1 MDYLPSMR
9 RQSDHILR
17 QQVKA
22 LSLHPWLNDAEDKA
36 RLAAAKMALAERRQ
50 KKAA

>member
-9 RQSDHILR
+9 RQSDHLLR
-17 QQVKA
+17 QQIRA

-36 RLAAAKMALAERRQ
+36 RLAAAKAALAERRR
-50 KKAA
+50 KAA